1 LTTRGGRWRIRIGE
15 EKAKLI
21 FIGFASIALMTLAA
35 LRSRLEDSL
44 RGKVSAP
51 FSVRR
56 ATLPEMAASG
66 IAEIDRLTG
75 GLPRGCLTEIT
86 GAAGS
91 GRMSFLVSLLAGL
104 TKRGESC
111 AVVDGRDAFDPCGA
125 EAAGVALGKLLLVRC
140 SNIEQALRG
149 TDLLLHGGGFGLVAV
164 DLSDLP
170 GATVRRVPLNAW
182 FRFRRMVEN
191 TATILLLLEQEACA
205 KSCASLVLRL
215 EMEAARWNSAAASAA
230 ASTAARKNGGLK
242 NPQQFLLGGLRIR
255 AEVLRSRFEPAAE
268 SPAMNSPS
276 SFSERSFS
284 ERTGS
289 KSGPASGTTG
299 ADCLYETEA
308 AWMDLTGAKQ
318 RRGKNFISGR
328 ASSRS
333 AKSSKT

>member
-1 LTTRGGRWRIRIGE
+1 
-15 EKAKLI
+15 
-21 FIGFASIALMTLAA
+21 MTLAA

-51 FSVRR
+51 FAVRR
-56 ATLPEMAASG
+56 AAMPEMAASG

-104 TKRGESC
+104 TQRGESC

-215 EMEAARWNSAAASAA
+215 EMEAARWNSAAAA
-230 ASTAARKNGGLK
+230 ASSTAPAGRKNGGMK

-255 AEVLRSRFEPAAE
+255 AEVLRSRFEPPAE
-268 SPAMNSPS
+268 SPAKNSPA
-276 SFSERSFS
+276 SFSERSSS
-284 ERTGS
+284 ERRGS
-289 KSGPASGTTG
+289 KSGAASGTTG

-328 ASSRS
+328 GAS
-333 AKSSKT
+333 

>member
-1 LTTRGGRWRIRIGE
+1 
-15 EKAKLI
+15 
-21 FIGFASIALMTLAA
+21 MTLAA

-51 FSVRR
+51 FAVRR
-56 ATLPEMAASG
+56 AALPEMAASG
-66 IAEIDRLTG
+66 IVEIDRLTG

-104 TKRGESC
+104 TQRGESC

-125 EAAGVALGKLLLVRC
+125 EAAGVTLGRLLLVRC

-149 TDLLLHGGGFGLVAV
+149 ADLLLHGGGFGLVAL

-170 GATVRRVPLNAW
+170 GTTVRRVPLNAW

-191 TATILLLLEQEACA
+191 TATILLLLEQESCA

-215 EMEAARWNSAAASAA
+215 EMEAARWNSAAAAVP
-230 ASTAARKNGGLK
+230 ARKNGGMK

-255 AEVLRSRFEPAAE
+255 AEVLRSRFEMAE
-268 SPAMNSPS
+268 SPAMNSS
-276 SFSERSFS
+276 SNAS
-284 ERTGS
+284 
-289 KSGPASGTTG
+289 PAANGG
-299 ADCLYETEA
+299 CLYETEA
-308 AWMDLTGAKQ
+308 AWMDLTGKR
-318 RRGKNFISGR
+318 RRGKNEMALLTSCAEKSKADRGSRRSGAEILQPEQNRPISAQTEENGRGNRAAR
-328 ASSRS
+328 ASE
-333 AKSSKT
+333 